1 MLEARQLTV
10 RYGGRVAVERV
21 GFHLR
26 AGEWL
31 MLVGPNGA
39 GKSTLLSALAAC
51 APYDGTV
58 LLDGKNSREYKP
70 REYARRVGVLSQ
82 MHKVEYA
89 YTVEDVVRMGRYA
102 HGGGFFSRPDADG
115 ESCVEA
121 ALKDTGLLELRGQ
134 SVLTLSGGELQRV
147 FLAQVFAQRPEI
159 LLLDEP
165 ANHLDIVYQR
175 QMFTQLQRWLGKGN
189 RALISVVHD
198 LSLAMKF
205 GTHAMLLEKGK
216 QAALGPPREAL
227 TRERLGAAY
236 GMDVHGWITGLL
248 SCWE

>member
-1 MLEARQLTV
+1 M
-10 RYGGRVAVERV
+10 
-21 GFHLR
+21 
-26 AGEWL
+26 
-31 MLVGPNGA
+31 
-39 GKSTLLSALAAC
+39 
-51 APYDGTV
+51 
-58 LLDGKNSREYKP
+58 
-70 REYARRVGVLSQ
+70 
-82 MHKVEYA
+82 
-89 YTVEDVVRMGRYA
+89 
-102 HGGGFFSRPDADG
+102 
-115 ESCVEA
+115 
-121 ALKDTGLLELRGQ
+121 ELRGQ

-236 GMDVHGWITGLL
+236 GMDVHGWMTGLL